1 VTSAGRNGDLKEEIR
16 GMKAVIMA
24 GGSGTRLRPLTSNL
38 PKPMVPVANK
48 PMAEH
53 VVNLLKHH
61 GLTDIIF
68 TLHYLPDAIKD
79 YFQDG
84 SEFGCRIT
92 YSTEEGRPLG
102 TAGCVKAVQ
111 DQLDSTFVV
120 VSGDSLTD
128 IDLTAA
134 VKFHKEKKSKAT
146 IVLKR
151 VENPLEY
158 GVVITDG
165 EDRIKRFVEKPGAS
179 EIFSDT
185 VNTGIYILEPEVM
198 LYVVLGREQD
208 FSNDLFPLLLLRN
221 EPMFGYVADGYWCDV
236 GNLAVY
242 RQAHI
247 DVLDN
252 KVKVDMGLPQI
263 QDRVWVG
270 EGTQIDSTVKL
281 EPPIMI
287 GKNCRIARE
296 TEIEA
301 YTTIG
306 DNVLVQEKV
315 SMKRPVIWSNAYIG
329 AQASL
334 RACIICEKA
343 TVHNSAE
350 ILEGGIVGANSS
362 IGQEA
367 VVSPDV
373 RIWPDKN
380 IDSGARVTS
389 SVIWGTRAPRTLF
402 GAHGVRGLANVEITP
417 EFAVNL
423 AAAYG
428 ATLKGGPVLV
438 SRDYWRVSQMLS
450 RVITSGLI
458 SVGIEVQNLESMPLP
473 ISRYYVKTQR
483 ASGLVHVRVS
493 QREPEKITIE
503 FFDSEGIAITKAM
516 ERKIET
522 TFFKEDFPRVL
533 SGDVGNIS
541 FPSRVREYY
550 MDEFLKHIKGQV
562 FEEDKIP
569 FCIVPGSNYT
579 RVTKS
584 GGLATQAPKVVI
596 DYAMAETS
604 VILPDLLGQVGIET
618 VVLNSSIRNAPPRQ
632 EERIAMRKQLADVV
646 RALNAELGAQIGRNG
661 EQMTLVDE
669 TGQIIRGELLLAVV
683 ADIILRDKP
692 GRSIVV
698 PVNASSVIE
707 RIAARYNCK
716 VVRCKAS
723 ETEIGSTTAKLQG
736 AVLGGS
742 ANGCFIFPE
751 FQNGYDAMF
760 AVGQVL
766 EHLTYQGRSLHQAVS
781 ELPQLIYQVDSVHCP
796 WERKGRVMR
805 LLVEKHHDRPMELL
819 DGVKIQTRPEH
830 WILVLPDAVEPLVH
844 VYADGLDLQQT
855 SADLNEYTQMVRYL
869 QHS

>member
-1 VTSAGRNGDLKEEIR
+1 
-16 GMKAVIMA
+16 MKAVIMA

-48 PMAEH
+48 PMAHHIVE
-53 VVNLLKHH
+53 LLKEHNMK
-61 GLTDIIF
+61 DIIF
-68 TLHYLPDAIKD
+68 TLFYLPDAIKD
-79 YFQDG
+79 YFSDG
-84 SEFGCRIT
+84 SDFGCKIT
-92 YSTEEGRPLG
+92 YSTEMGRPLG

-111 DQLDSTFVV
+111 DQLDQTFVV
-120 VSGDSLTD
+120 ISGDSLTD

-134 VKFHKEKKSKAT
+134 IKFHKEKKSKAT

-151 VENPLEY
+151 VENPLDY
-158 GVVITDG
+158 GVVITDA
-165 EDRIKRFVEKPGAS
+165 DHRIQRFVEKPGAS

-185 VNTGIYILEPEVM
+185 VNTGIYILEPEVL
-198 LYVVLGREQD
+198 LYVIMGREQD

-221 EPMFGYVADGYWCDV
+221 EPLYGYVADGYWCDI
-236 GNLAVY
+236 GNLEVY
-242 RQAHI
+242 RQAHQ
-247 DVLDN
+247 DVLDGKMN
-252 KVKVDMGLPQI
+252 LSFKYPQI

-270 EGTQIDSTVKL
+270 QGSQIDATVKL
-281 EPPIMI
+281 TPPIMI
-287 GKNCRIARE
+287 GENCRIGRD
-296 TEIEA
+296 TELDA
-301 YTTIG
+301 YTCIG
-306 DNVLVQEKV
+306 DNVVVQERV
-315 SMKRPVIWSNAYIG
+315 TMKRPVIWSNVYIG
-329 AQASL
+329 NQAAL
-334 RACIICEKA
+334 RACVICNNA

-350 ILEGGIVGANSS
+350 ILEGAIIGANSS
-362 IGQEA
+362 VGQEA

-373 RIWPDKN
+373 RIWPDKS
-380 IDSGARVTS
+380 IDSGARVIS

-438 SRDYWRVSQMLS
+438 SRDYWRVSQMIS
-450 RVITSGLI
+450 RVMVSGLI
-458 SVGIEVQNLESMPLP
+458 SVGVEVQNLESMSLP

-493 QREPEKITIE
+493 QREPEKVTIE
-503 FFDSEGIAITKAM
+503 FFDSEGVAITKAM
-516 ERKIET
+516 ERKIES
-522 TFFKEDFPRVL
+522 TFFKEDFPRVQPA
-533 SGDVGNIS
+533 DVGNIG

-550 MDEFLKHIKGQV
+550 MDEFLQHIKGQV
-562 FEEDKIP
+562 FEEDKVP

-579 RVTKS
+579 RVTKA
-584 GGLATQAPKVVI
+584 GALATQAPKVVI
-596 DYAMAETS
+596 DYAMAETG

-618 VVLNSSIRNAPPRQ
+618 VVLNSSIRNVPPRQ

-646 RALNAELGAQIGRNG
+646 RALNAELGVQIGRNG

-698 PVNASSVIE
+698 PVNASSAIE
-707 RIAARYNCK
+707 RIAGRYNCK

-723 ETEIGSTTAKLQG
+723 ETEIGSTTAKLKD

-751 FQNGYDAMF
+751 FQNGYDGMF

-766 EHLTYQGRSLHQAVS
+766 EHLTYQGRSLHEAVS

-844 VYADGLDLQQT
+844 VYADGQDLQHT
-855 SADLNEYTQMVRYL
+855 SADLNEYTQLVRYL
-869 QHS
+869 QNA

>member
-1 VTSAGRNGDLKEEIR
+1 
-16 GMKAVIMA
+16 MKAVIMA

-38 PKPMVPVANK
+38 PKPMVPVMNK

-53 VVNLLKHH
+53 IVELLKEHNMR
-61 GLTDIIF
+61 DIIF
-68 TLHYLPDAIKD
+68 TLFYLPDAIRD
-79 YFQDG
+79 YFSDG
-84 SEFGCRIT
+84 SDFGCKIS
-92 YSTEEGRPLG
+92 YSTEQGRPLG
-102 TAGCVKAVQ
+102 TAGCVKAIQ
-111 DQLDSTFVV
+111 DQLDDTFVV
-120 VSGDSLTD
+120 ISGDGLTD
-128 IDLTAA
+128 IDLSAA

-151 VENPLEY
+151 VENPLDY
-158 GVVITDG
+158 GVVIVDN
-165 EDRIKRFVEKPGAS
+165 DHKVQRFVEKPGAS

-185 VNTGIYILEPEVM
+185 VNTGIYILEPEVL
-198 LYVVLGREQD
+198 LYVVMGREQD

-221 EPMFGYVADGYWCDV
+221 EPLYGYVADGYWCDI
-236 GNLAVY
+236 GNLQMY
-242 RQAHI
+242 RQAHQ
-247 DVLDN
+247 DVLDGKMN
-252 KVKVDMGLPQI
+252 LKIKYPQI

-270 EGTQIDSTVKL
+270 QGTQIDATVKL
-281 EPPIMI
+281 TPPIMI
-287 GKNCRIARE
+287 GENCRIGRD
-296 TEIEA
+296 TELEA
-301 YTTIG
+301 YTCIG
-306 DNVLVQEKV
+306 DNVVVQEKV
-315 SMKRPVIWSNAYIG
+315 KMKRPTIWSNVYIG
-329 AQASL
+329 NQAQL
-334 RACIICEKA
+334 RACVVCDNC

-350 ILEGGIVGANSS
+350 ILEGAIIGAESS

-367 VVSPDV
+367 IVSPDV
-373 RIWPDKN
+373 RIWPDKS
-380 IDSGARVTS
+380 IDSGAHVIS

-428 ATLKGGPVLV
+428 ATLKGGPILV
-438 SRDYWRVSQMLS
+438 SRDYWRVSQMIS
-450 RVITSGLI
+450 RVMVSGLI
-458 SVGIEVQNLESMPLP
+458 SVGVEVQNLESMSLP

-493 QREPEKITIE
+493 QREPEKVTIE
-503 FFDSEGIAITKAM
+503 FFDSEGVAITKAM
-516 ERKIET
+516 ERKIES
-522 TFFKEDFPRVL
+522 TFFKEDFPRVQPA
-533 SGDVGNIS
+533 DVGHIG

-550 MDEFLKHIKGQV
+550 MDEFLHHIKGQV
-562 FEEDKIP
+562 FEEDKVP

-579 RVTKS
+579 RVTKA
-584 GGLATQAPKVVI
+584 GAIATQAPKVVI
-596 DYAMAETS
+596 DYAMAETG

-618 VVLNSSIRNAPPRQ
+618 VVLNSSIRNTPPRQ

-646 RALNAELGAQIGRNG
+646 RALNAELGVQIGRNG

-698 PVNASSVIE
+698 PVNASSAIE
-707 RIAARYNCK
+707 RIAGRYNCK

-723 ETEIGSTTAKLQG
+723 ETEIGSTTAKLKD

-751 FQNGYDAMF
+751 FQNGYDGMF

-844 VYADGLDLQQT
+844 VYADGQDLQHT
-855 SADLNEYTQMVRYL
+855 SADLNEYTQLVRYL
-869 QHS
+869 QNA

>member
-1 VTSAGRNGDLKEEIR
+1 
-16 GMKAVIMA
+16 MKAVIMA

-38 PKPMVPVANK
+38 PKPMVPVLNK
-48 PMAEH
+48 PMSEH
-53 VVNLLKHH
+53 IVELLKKH
-61 GLTDIIF
+61 GFNDIIF
-68 TLHYLPDAIKD
+68 TLHYLPDAIREH
-79 YFQDG
+79 FGDG
-84 SEFGCRIT
+84 SDYGLKIS

-102 TAGCVKAVQ
+102 TAGCVKAIQ
-111 DQLDSTFVV
+111 DELDSTFIVI
-120 VSGDSLTD
+120 SGDSLTD
-128 IDLTAA
+128 MDLSAA

-158 GVVITDG
+158 GVVITDA
-165 EDRIKRFVEKPGAS
+165 ESRIQRFVEKPGAS

-185 VNTGIYILEPEVM
+185 VNTGTYILEPEVL
-198 LYVVLGREQD
+198 LYVVMGREQD

-221 EPMFGYVADGYWCDV
+221 EPLYGYVADGYWCDI
-236 GNLAVY
+236 GNLQVY
-242 RQAHI
+242 RQAHQ
-247 DVLDN
+247 DVLDG
-252 KVKVDMGLPQI
+252 KVNIVNPLPQI
-263 QDRVWVG
+263 QPGIWVG

-281 EPPIMI
+281 VPPVVI
-287 GKNCRIARE
+287 GKNCRIGRD
-296 TEIEA
+296 TEIDA
-301 YTTIG
+301 YTVIG
-306 DNVLVQEKV
+306 DNVVIQEKV
-315 SMKRPVIWSNAYIG
+315 SLKRPVIWSNGYVG
-329 AQASL
+329 NQAAL
-334 RACIICEKA
+334 RACVVCNKA
-343 TVHNSAE
+343 TIHNSAE
-350 ILEGGIVGANSS
+350 VLEGAIIGENSS

-367 VVSPDV
+367 IVSPDV
-373 RIWPDKN
+373 RIWPDK
-380 IDSGARVTS
+380 IVDSGARTTS

-402 GAHGVRGLANVEITP
+402 GAHGVRGLANVDITP
-417 EFAVNL
+417 EFAIKL

-428 ATLKGGPVLV
+428 ATLKSGPILV
-438 SRDYWRVSQMLS
+438 SRDYWRVSQMIS
-450 RVITSGLI
+450 RAMVSGLV

-473 ISRYYVKTQR
+473 ISRYNVKSQR

-493 QREPEKITIE
+493 QREPDKVSIE

-522 TFFKEDFPRVL
+522 TFFKEDFPRCL
-533 SGDVGNIS
+533 PADVGNIT

-550 MDEFLKHIKGQV
+550 MDEFLKHVKGQV
-562 FEEDKIP
+562 FEEDKVP

-579 RVTKS
+579 RLTKTGS
-584 GGLATQAPKVVI
+584 LATQPPKVVI
-596 DYAMAETS
+596 DYAMAETG

-618 VVLNSSIRNAPPRQ
+618 VVLNSSIRNLPPRQ

-646 RALNAELGAQIGRNG
+646 KALNAELGVQIGRNG

-698 PVNASSVIE
+698 PVNASSSIE

-723 ETEIGSTTAKLQG
+723 ETEIGSTTAKLEE

-760 AVGQVL
+760 ALGQVL
-766 EHLTYQGRSLHQAVS
+766 EHLTYQARSLHEAVS
-781 ELPQLIYQVDSVHCP
+781 DLPPLIYQVDSVHCP

-844 VYADGLDLQQT
+844 VYADGTDLQHT
-855 SADLNEYTQMVRYL
+855 SADLSEYTQLVRYL
-869 QHS
+869 QNA

>member
-1 VTSAGRNGDLKEEIR
+1 
-16 GMKAVIMA
+16 MKAVIMA
-24 GGSGTRLRPLTSNL
+24 GGSGTRLRPLTSSL

-53 VVNLLKHH
+53 IVDLLKRH
-61 GLTDIIF
+61 GLNDIIF
-68 TLHYLPDAIKD
+68 TLWYLPDAIRD
-79 YFQDG
+79 YFGDG
-84 SEFGCRIT
+84 TEFGVRVK

-111 DQLDSTFVV
+111 DELDSTFIVI
-120 VSGDSLTD
+120 SGDSLTD
-128 IDLTAA
+128 IDLTKA

-158 GVVITDG
+158 GVVITDNEG
-165 EDRIKRFVEKPGAS
+165 KIQRFVEKPGAS

-185 VNTGIYILEPEVM
+185 VNTGIYILEPEVL
-198 LYVVLGREQD
+198 LYVVMGREQD

-221 EPMFGYVADGYWCDV
+221 EPLYGYVADGYWCDV

-242 RQAHI
+242 RQANQ
-247 DVLDN
+247 DVLEG
-252 KVKVDMGLPQI
+252 KVQVQIDLPQI
-263 QDRVWVG
+263 REGVWVG
-270 EGTQIDSTVKL
+270 EGTEIDASAKL
-281 EPPIMI
+281 EAPVMI
-287 GKNCRIARE
+287 GKNCRIGRE
-296 TEIEA
+296 CEIDSF
-301 YTTIG
+301 TVIG
-306 DNVLVQEKV
+306 DNTVVQEKV
-315 SMKRPVIWSNAYIG
+315 SLKRPVIWSNGYIG
-329 AQASL
+329 NQAAL
-334 RACIICEKA
+334 RACVVCSKA
-343 TVHNSAE
+343 TIHNSAE
-350 ILEGGIVGANSS
+350 ILEGGIVGMNSA

-373 RIWPDKN
+373 RIWPDKV
-380 IDSGARVTS
+380 IDAGARVTS
-389 SVIWGTRAPRTLF
+389 SVIWGTKAPRTLF

-428 ATLKGGPVLV
+428 ATLKSGPVLV
-438 SRDYWRVSQMLS
+438 SRDYWRVSHMIH
-450 RVITSGLI
+450 RVIVSGLI

-493 QREPEKITIE
+493 QREPEKVTIE
-503 FFDSEGIAITKAM
+503 FFDSQGISATKAM

-522 TFFKEDFPRVL
+522 TFFKEDFPRVQPA
-533 SGDVGNIS
+533 DVGAIG

-550 MDEFLKHIKGQV
+550 MDEFLKHVKGQV
-562 FEEDKIP
+562 FEEDKVP
-569 FCIVPGSNYT
+569 FCIVPGSNYS

-584 GGLATQAPKVVI
+584 GGLATQPPKVVI
-596 DYAMAETS
+596 DYAMAETG
-604 VILPDLLGQVGIET
+604 VILPDLLGQIGIET
-618 VVLNSSIRNAPPRQ
+618 VVLNSSIRNTPPRQ
-632 EERIAMRKQLADVV
+632 DERIAMRKQLADVV
-646 RALNAELGAQIGRNG
+646 RALNAELGVQIGRNG

-683 ADIILRDKP
+683 ADVILRDKP

-707 RIAARYNCK
+707 RIAGRYNCK

-723 ETEIGSTTAKLQG
+723 ETEIGSTTAKLG
-736 AVLGGS
+736 DAVLGGS
-742 ANGCFIFPE
+742 ANGCFIFPD

-766 EHLTYQGRSLHQAVS
+766 EHLTYQGRTLHQAVS
-781 ELPQLIYQVDSVHCP
+781 DLPQLIYQVDSVHCP

-819 DGVKIQTRPEH
+819 DGVKIQTRPDH

-844 VYADGLDLQQT
+844 VYADGTDLQHT
-855 SADLNEYTQMVRYL
+855 SADLNEYTQLVRYL
-869 QHS
+869 QHA